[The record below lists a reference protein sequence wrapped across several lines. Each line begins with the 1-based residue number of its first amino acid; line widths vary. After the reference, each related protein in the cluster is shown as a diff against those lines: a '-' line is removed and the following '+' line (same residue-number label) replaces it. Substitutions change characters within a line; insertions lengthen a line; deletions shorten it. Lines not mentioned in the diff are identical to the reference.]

1 MYPIAFQE
9 NEIFSAVLY
18 VDDCFKLNSVNL
30 KNQQSDVDVDDI
42 MLFVRTLEEHYV

>member
-1 MYPIAFQE
+1 MSF
-9 NEIFSAVLY
+9 FSAVLY
-18 VDDCFKLNSVNL
+18 IDDCFKLSSVVL